1 MLASLFFAS
10 VGTAQTPPPPPTPA
24 PMNAAVWVHPSDG
37 FDEAD
42 DDLAM
47 SYVNDPSQKFRT
59 LQRAIDV
66 LQLYLVGE
74 YDPVDNPDQQGIV
87 YALPGTYGPTTHGP
101 ASGDVLPIVMRDRVH
116 VQGVG
121 ARRCIIRG
129 VSTTTIPATNSHF
142 VWPDTP
148 CASTLKYV
156 EVLVT
161 YLEATPDRPVL
172 PTVPNVLLPWFSY
185 VYQQEEDTP
194 ETLDGFTFQ
203 GGDVQVL
210 LTTKLSG
217 ANYFPAARVSN
228 CQFDLRHGL
237 LVQPTGTTALSGPY
251 FGVMMKRVA
260 TYDSN
265 APVMGYLDSRVLI
278 AQNTFVFARWD
289 DASSN
294 GGWESESRPET
305 VGVIDFSDPNSL
317 SSVGGTDPDCSFRGV
332 GNPCIT
338 GNLFRTKPASSG
350 TGTRP
355 FAMLGIGNEDT
366 QVLTANGYVSTN
378 AFDPARVGSTNG
390 HFYSTP
396 VVSGIVSAS
405 TSAWVHWNCQNQAS
419 APGVCTSPCS
429 SNCTTAT
436 YPSPKVH
443 VWDGTTGVDPAFVG
457 EFVSSQLTSSQTP
470 PTDYDYI
477 DWRLMPGSPLENQS
491 VSPGTGGPRG
501 FVTAPH
507 AGDAT
512 WVFPTEF
519 PEECALF
526 RWDGEHWGNP
536 RIADSVP
543 DIGFDERGLVIQ
555 AGNWANGSNS
565 HNQPGFMH
573 PTGGGD
579 PTRWFILPQ
588 VAGGVTLSAT
598 NHYLRLHDTT
608 VTPVGTSPGNA
619 WIQPPGALSS
629 PPNLGSLPVG
639 YRTKYISFASTATAD
654 IALGGSVLFWSP
666 LNNVTGQAPSAMVIV
681 SLPDDEC
688 AGGTC
693 SHTYYNLQ
701 GVVVENSSGSTELL
715 RGNMQGEYR

>member
-1 MLASLFFAS
+1 
-10 VGTAQTPPPPPTPA
+10 
-24 PMNAAVWVHPSDG
+24 MNAAVWVHPSDG
-37 FDEAD
+37 YD
-42 DDLAM
+42 DPDLTHAM
-47 SYVNDPSQKFRT
+47 AYVNDPSQKFRT

-87 YALPGTYGPTTHGP
+87 YALPGTYGPSTYGP

-116 VQGVG
+116 VQGLG
-121 ARRCIIRG
+121 ARRCTLRG
-129 VSTTTIPATNSHF
+129 ASTTTVPVTNRQF
-142 VWPDTP
+142 VWPDGL
-148 CASTLKYV
+148 CANAANPVRSV
-156 EVLVT
+156 EVLLT
-161 YLEATPDRPVL
+161 FAESTPDSLIYPS
-172 PTVPNVLLPWFSY
+172 VPNVLLPWFSGY
-185 VYQQEEDTP
+185 YQQERDTP

-210 LTTKLSG
+210 LTNKLSG
-217 ANYFPAARVSN
+217 ANYFPAARISN
-228 CQFDLRHGL
+228 CLFDLRHGI
-237 LVQPTGTTALSGPY
+237 LVQPTGTTALAGPY
-251 FGVMMKRVA
+251 FGLMMKRVA
-260 TYDSN
+260 TWDSN
-265 APVMGYLDSRVLI
+265 APVMGYLDSRVLV
-278 AQNTFVFARWD
+278 AQNTFLFARWD
-289 DASSN
+289 DATSN

-305 VGVIDFSDPNSL
+305 VGLIDFTDPNTQSSL
-317 SSVGGTDPDCSFRGV
+317 GGTDPDCSFRGV

-338 GNLFRTKPASSG
+338 GNLFRTRPVSPSASIK
-350 TGTRP
+350 P
-355 FAMLGIGNEDT
+355 FAMLGIGSEDT
-366 QVLTANGYVSTN
+366 QVLSASVYKNTN
-378 AFDPARVGSTNG
+378 AFDPSRVGATNG
-390 HFYSTP
+390 YFYSAP
-396 VVSGIVSAS
+396 VVAGIVSAS
-405 TSAWVHWNCQNQAS
+405 TSAWVHWNCQGQAS
-419 APGVCTSPCS
+419 PPGACGTSCTSGCS
-429 SNCTTAT
+429 ASTF
-436 YPSPKVH
+436 PVPQVSI
-443 VWDGTTGVDPAFVG
+443 WDGTTGKDPAFVG
-457 EFVSSQLTSSQTP
+457 EFVSTLLTSSQTP

-491 VSPGTGGPRG
+491 VSPGAGGPRG

-507 AGDAT
+507 AGDPA

-536 RIADSVP
+536 RIADLIP

-573 PTGGGD
+573 PTGVGD

-654 IALGGSVLFWSP
+654 MALGGSALTWDP
-666 LNNVTGQAPSAMVIV
+666 LGNVTGQSSASFVLV
-681 SLPDDEC
+681 SFLDDEC
-688 AGGTC
+688 TGGAC
-693 SHTYYNLQ
+693 AHSYYNVQ
-701 GVVVENSSGSTELL
+701 GIIVEVSGGSAELL
-715 RGNMQGEYR
+715 RGNLQGEYR